1 MYSHI
6 SKILCFILECESLN
20 VVTCAEETK
29 NNNNSN
35 NNQQTSPYST
45 HIEDKQQQQQS
56 SDNNKT
62 TDVFKPTRIRTVLS
76 DKQVAILKTC
86 YAANSR
92 PDALMKEQLVEL
104 TGLSL
109 RVIRVWFQNKRC
121 KDKKKSV
128 TISKQKSVV
137 RIFSYFG
144 ISLNEENFSQFV
156 KKNKFYVADENFFFT
171 EIFFFFLV

>member
-1 MYSHI
+1 
-6 SKILCFILECESLN
+6 
-20 VVTCAEETK
+20 
-29 NNNNSN
+29 
-35 NNQQTSPYST
+35 
-45 HIEDKQQQQQS
+45 
-56 SDNNKT
+56 
-62 TDVFKPTRIRTVLS
+62 
-76 DKQVAILKTC
+76 
-86 YAANSR
+86 
-92 PDALMKEQLVEL
+92 MKEQLVEL

-144 ISLNEENFSQFV
+144 ISLNEENFSPFV

-171 EIFFFFLV
+171 EIFFFFSLTLQHRNIRHHRQPKRASFQTTNGFRLINILIATTITKIQII